1 MAEGKKLFGMP
12 AESGRWLLIVLGFI
26 INICLGSVYA
36 YSIFGKALMAEWGI
50 NTSESLGMFKFQIPF
65 GVFLLFFAAIFPFAG
80 QILEKLGPKK
90 QGVIGGIIVAAGWI
104 LASLVAGMDSANVP
118 LFVVTYG
125 VIGGIGVGLCY
136 IAPIQVATRWF
147 PDKKGLATGLTV
159 AGFGGSP
166 FVSTY
171 IGQKLIDMRAEV
183 DEAGK
188 VIAGTTHVSDALLYM
203 GIAFLVILIACFL
216 LMRFPE
222 AGWTPAGWKPKAAT
236 GAAAT
241 SAVNYNRNE
250 IIKTPTFWFLF
261 ACFAIG
267 SLAGLMAIGVYAKI
281 MGDPKVL
288 IGIGATG
295 LGTATIVQF
304 ILAPFN
310 AGGRPVLGW
319 VTDKLGPRV
328 AAMITFVLIAAAAAG
343 MIVVGKGGDDPSTL
357 NKALYFV
364 CFAAFYAG
372 LGGWLAIAPTA
383 TAQYFGA
390 KFSSRNYGIVFL
402 AYGIG
407 GIIATFVAAYSK
419 DIFKG
424 STFDMFIPVAIL
436 AVLGFLMAAFFM
448 KPVKAPPAQVE
459 AAKK

>member
-1 MAEGKKLFGMP
+1 MAEEKRLFGMP
-12 AESGRWLLIVLGFI
+12 AEKGRWLLIVLGFI

-36 YSIFGKALMAEWGI
+36 YGVFGKQLAKEWSFDL
-50 NTSESLGMFKFQIPF
+50 NTSGGVFQQQIPF
-65 GVFLLFFAAIFPFAG
+65 GVFLLFFAAIFPLSG
-80 QILEKLGPKK
+80 QFLEKLGPKK
-90 QGVIGGIIVAAGWI
+90 QGIIGGVIVAAGWI
-104 LASLVAGMDSANVP
+104 LASFVARLDNANVP
-118 LFVVTYG
+118 LFVLTYG

-147 PDKKGLATGLTV
+147 PDRKGLATGLTV

-171 IGQKLIDMRAEV
+171 VGSELIKMNN
-183 DEAGK
+183 
-188 VIAGTTHVSDALLYM
+188 HVSDAFLYL
-203 GIAFLVILIACFL
+203 GIAFLVILIAAFW

-222 AGWTPAGWKPKAAT
+222 AGWKPAGWTPKATT

-267 SLAGLMAIGVYAKI
+267 SLAGLMAIGVYANVFSNA
-281 MGDPKVL
+281 KVAL
-288 IGIGATG
+288 TVSTAA
-295 LGTATIVQF
+295 LSTATIVQF

-310 AGGRPVLGW
+310 AGGRPVLGA

-328 AAMITFVLIAAAAAG
+328 AAMITFVLILLAAAG
-343 MIVVGKGGDDPSTL
+343 MIFVDKGADSASTL
-357 NKALYFV
+357 TKVLYFV
-364 CFAAFYAG
+364 CFAGFYAG

-383 TAQYFGA
+383 TAQYFGT
-390 KFSSRNYGIVFL
+390 KFSSRNYGILFL
-402 AYGIG
+402 AYGVG
-407 GIIATFVAAYSK
+407 GLIATFVAAYSK
-419 DIFKG
+419 DIFG
-424 STFDMFIPVAIL
+424 NVLSMFIPIAVL

-448 KPVKAPPAQVE
+448 KPPKQVE
-459 AAKK
+459 APKK

>member
-12 AESGRWLLIVLGFI
+12 AESGRWVLIVLGFI

-36 YSIFGKALMAEWGI
+36 YGVFGKALAGEWAFDLNSSG
-50 NTSESLGMFKFQIPF
+50 GVFKQQIPF
-65 GVFLLFFAAIFPFAG
+65 GIFLLFFAAIFPFAG
-80 QILEKLGPKK
+80 QFLEKLGPKK
-90 QGVIGGIIVAAGWI
+90 QGIIGGIIVAAGWI
-104 LASLVAGMDSANVP
+104 LASFVARSDTANVP
-118 LFVVTYG
+118 LFVLTYG

-147 PDKKGLATGLTV
+147 PDRKGLATGLTV

-171 IGQKLIDMRAEV
+171 VGSELIKMNNQ
-183 DEAGK
+183 
-188 VIAGTTHVSDALLYM
+188 VSDAFLYL
-203 GIAFLVILIACFL
+203 GIAFLVILIVSFWF
-216 LMRFPE
+216 MRFPE

-236 GAAAT
+236 AAAAT
-241 SAVNYNRNE
+241 SSVNYNRNE

-267 SLAGLMAIGVYAKI
+267 SLAGLMAIGVYANVFS
-281 MGDPKVL
+281 DPKVAITVHTTAL
-288 IGIGATG
+288 S
-295 LGTATIVQF
+295 TATIVQF

-319 VTDKLGPRV
+319 VTDRLGPRT

-343 MIVVGKGGDDPSTL
+343 MIFVGKGAGSAGTL
-357 NKALYFV
+357 TKVLYFV

-407 GIIATFVAAYSK
+407 GLIATFVAAYSK
-419 DIFKG
+419 DIFG
-424 STFDMFIPVAIL
+424 NVLDMFIPVAIL
-436 AVLGFLMAAFFM
+436 AVLGFIMAAFFM
-448 KPVKAPPAQVE
+448 KPVKAAPAD
-459 AAKK
+459 ASRT

>member
-1 MAEGKKLFGMP
+1 MAEEKKLFGMP
-12 AESGRWLLIVLGFI
+12 AESGRWILIVLGFI

-36 YSIFGKALMAEWGI
+36 YSIFGKQLGIEWAFGTTSGGI
-50 NTSESLGMFKFQIPF
+50 FKQQIPF

-80 QILEKLGPKK
+80 QLLEKLGPKK
-90 QGVIGGIIVAAGWI
+90 QGIIGGVIVAAGWI
-104 LASLVAGMDSANVP
+104 LAALVAKSETANVP
-118 LFVVTYG
+118 LFVLTYG

-171 IGQKLIDMRAEV
+171 VGQKLINMGAEV

-188 VIAGTTHVSDALLYM
+188 VLPLTANVWQALLYL
-203 GIAFLVILIACFL
+203 GIAFLVILVVSFL
-216 LMRFPE
+216 FMRFPE
-222 AGWTPAGWKPKAAT
+222 AGWTPKGWTPKAT
-236 GAAAT
+236 GAAT

-267 SLAGLMAIGVYAKI
+267 SLAGLMAIGVYATI
-281 MGDPKVL
+281 MTDTRVAL
-288 IGIGATG
+288 GISTAA
-295 LGTATIVQF
+295 LSTATIVQF

-319 VTDKLGPRV
+319 VTDRTGPKV

-343 MIVVGKGGDDPSTL
+343 MIVVGKGTDTAGTL
-357 NKALYFV
+357 NKVLYFV

-390 KFSSRNYGIVFL
+390 KFSGRNYGIVFL

-448 KPVKAPPAQVE
+448 KPPKQAPPAQVE

>member
-1 MAEGKKLFGMP
+1 MAEEKRLFGMP
-12 AESGRWLLIVLGFI
+12 AEKGRWLLIVLGFI

-36 YSIFGKALMAEWGI
+36 YSIFGKQLMAEWEISTG
-50 NTSESLGMFKFQIPF
+50 TSMGMFKYQIPF
-65 GVFLLFFAAIFPFAG
+65 GVFLLFFAAIFPFSG
-80 QILEKLGPKK
+80 QLLEKLGPKK
-90 QGVIGGIIVAAGWI
+90 QGIIGGIIVAVGWI
-104 LASLVAGMDSANVP
+104 LASFVASETESVP
-118 LFVVTYG
+118 LFVLTYG

-171 IGQKLIDMRAEV
+171 IGQELIKMDNQ
-183 DEAGK
+183 
-188 VIAGTTHVSDALLYM
+188 VSDALLYM
-203 GIAFLVILIACFL
+203 GIAFLVIILVSFWF
-216 LMRFPE
+216 MRFPE
-222 AGWTPAGWKPKAAT
+222 AGWKPAGWTPKT
-236 GAAAT
+236 TTAAAT

-267 SLAGLMAIGVYAKI
+267 SLAGLMAIGVYASV
-281 MGDPKVL
+281 MGDYRVAL
-288 IGIGATG
+288 GITAGSLA
-295 LGTATIVQF
+295 TATIVQF

-310 AGGRPVLGW
+310 AGGRPVLGA

-328 AAMITFVLIAAAAAG
+328 AAMITFILILAAAVG
-343 MIVVGKGGDDPSTL
+343 MIIVKQADVDSTL
-357 NKALYFV
+357 TKTLYFV

-390 KFSSRNYGIVFL
+390 KFSSRNYGILFL

-407 GIIATFVAAYSK
+407 GLIATFVAAYSR
-419 DIFKG
+419 DIFG
-424 STFDMFIPVAIL
+424 DVLDMFIPVAIL
-436 AVLGFLMAAFFM
+436 AVVGFVMAAFFM
-448 KPVKAPPAQVE
+448 KPPKQVE

>member
-1 MAEGKKLFGMP
+1 MAEEKRLFGMP
-12 AESGRWLLIVLGFI
+12 AEKGRWLLILLGFI

-36 YSIFGKALMAEWGI
+36 YSIFGKQLTKEWGI
-50 NTSESLGMFKFQIPF
+50 DTGTSLGMFKYQIPF
-65 GVFLLFFAAIFPFAG
+65 GVFLLFFAAIFPLSG
-80 QILEKLGPKK
+80 QLLEKIGPKK
-90 QGVIGGIIVAAGWI
+90 QGIIGGIIVAAGWI
-104 LASLVAGMDSANVP
+104 LASLVASQTTSVP
-118 LFVVTYG
+118 LFVLTYG

-166 FVSTY
+166 FISTY
-171 IGQKLIDMRAEV
+171 LGQKLIDMRADIV
-183 DEAGK
+183 DGK
-188 VIAGTTHVSDALLYM
+188 VVATTAHVSDALLYM
-203 GIAFLVILIACFL
+203 GIAFLVILIAAFL
-216 LMRFPE
+216 FMRFPE
-222 AGWTPAGWKPKAAT
+222 AGWKPAGWTPKAT
-236 GAAAT
+236 AAT
-241 SAVNYNRNE
+241 TSSVNYNRNE

-267 SLAGLMAIGVYAKI
+267 SLAGLMAIGVYANI
-281 MGDPKVL
+281 MTNTRIALAVTAGS
-288 IGIGATG
+288 

-310 AGGRPVLGW
+310 AGGRPVLGA
-319 VTDKLGPRV
+319 VTDRVGPKI
-328 AAMITFVLIAAAAAG
+328 AAMITFVLILAASVG
-343 MIVVGKGGDDPSTL
+343 MIVVGKGTDTASTL
-357 NKALYFV
+357 NKVLYFV

-390 KFSSRNYGIVFL
+390 KFSSRNYGILFL
-402 AYGIG
+402 AYGLG
-407 GIIATFVAAYSK
+407 GIIATFVAAYSR

-436 AVLGFLMAAFFM
+436 AVLGFVMAAFFM
-448 KPVKAPPAQVE
+448 KPPKQVE
-459 AAKK
+459 APKK